1 MNCSLEMEFWRKL
14 RQMVLC
20 RERDGELY
28 QSSGFGL
35 CEQAE
40 FLNGRE
46 MSTIKD
52 ASEPLSQRYE
62 HFMKVPYKLVFIE
75 ITSCIAGGKNG

>member
-1 MNCSLEMEFWRKL
+1 
-14 RQMVLC
+14 MVLR

-46 MSTIKD
+46 VGDLGHSGGTCLLLKMRVS
-52 ASEPLSQRYE
+52 LSSRD
-62 HFMKVPYKLVFIE
+62 MNIL
-75 ITSCIAGGKNG
+75 

>member
-20 RERDGELY
+20 RERDGEFY

-40 FLNGRE
+40 FLNGKEIGDLGHSSVICLLLKMRV
-46 MSTIKD
+46 S
-52 ASEPLSQRYE
+52 LSPRDTNI
-62 HFMKVPYKLVFIE
+62 L
-75 ITSCIAGGKNG
+75 

>member
-46 MSTIKD
+46 RGDLGHSSVICLLLKMLVS
-52 ASEPLSQRYE
+52 LSSRD
-62 HFMKVPYKLVFIE
+62 MNIL
-75 ITSCIAGGKNG
+75 

>member
-46 MSTIKD
+46 VIWAIRVLYVLLLKMRVS
-52 ASEPLSQRYE
+52 LSSRDRNI
-62 HFMKVPYKLVFIE
+62 L
-75 ITSCIAGGKNG
+75 